1 METRNTTVFSVSRD
15 AFQAALHLLGK
26 ENSPFLPQPFYSAG
40 RGADTFLAGRNE
52 LCEMGLAELDFDGR
66 ISPTPAFARLLYDIT
81 HAEAAIKLEQPDR
94 ICWYLLAPTEML
106 YVEQEGDRVRLER
119 RRAVSLLPWVRE
131 ILLPAQ
137 AGTLTTQRGERLR
150 KTELTP
156 SSAGEEPRA
165 KELTGH
171 LAVFFGKE

>member
-1 METRNTTVFSVSRD
+1 METHNTTVFSMSRN
-15 AFQAALHLLGK
+15 AFQAALHLLGADG
-26 ENSPFLPQPFYSAG
+26 SRYLPGPVYSAD
-40 RGADTFLAGRNE
+40 RGADAFLSGRNE
-52 LCEMGLAELDFDGR
+52 LCEMDLAELDFDGR

-94 ICWYLLAPTEML
+94 ICWYLLAPAEML
-106 YVEQEGDRVRLER
+106 YVEQEGDRIRLER

-131 ILLPAQ
+131 TLLPAR
-137 AGTLTTQRGERLR
+137 AGMLTTQRGERIR

-156 SSAGEEPRA
+156 SSVGEELRA